1 MKKRSSFDISSYLIV
16 GPENTHGRPVADIV
30 RVALSSG
37 FTCLQLRSKV
47 ATARDMLALTRACA
61 DVRAEL
67 GRADRVALLIDDRL
81 DLVLASREL
90 GIPVDG
96 VHVGQTDVPPDLCRQ
111 LLGPDAIVG
120 LSAPRTEL
128 LQYIRTGD
136 LSIIDYLGAGP
147 LHPTASKP
155 DAGLRPDGTRHLRTL
170 DELAA
175 LAKESPIPVVVG
187 GGVKKS
193 DLPALKRTGAAG
205 FFVISAVAGA
215 EDPGMAAKELVTTW
229 NKA

>member
-81 DLVLASREL
+81 DLVLAAREL

-128 LQYIRTGD
+128 LQ
-136 LSIIDYLGAGP
+136 
-147 LHPTASKP
+147 
-155 DAGLRPDGTRHLRTL
+155 
-170 DELAA
+170 
-175 LAKESPIPVVVG
+175 
-187 GGVKKS
+187 
-193 DLPALKRTGAAG
+193 
-205 FFVISAVAGA
+205 
-215 EDPGMAAKELVTTW
+215 
-229 NKA
+229 